1 METTQLKET
10 RVSALRPTRAR
21 PARLA
26 GTSLHPDPQSFHAEF
41 ANHWLLEELDE
52 ATQTQMLDR
61 FEIRNLPAF
70 RILLDEGEES
80 SGIFIVLTG
89 RLQAVTSNDG
99 RSQKLG
105 EIGAGE
111 LIGESS
117 LLMGGAR
124 TATVHAIRDSV
135 IAFLP
140 MEAVEALAAEQPNF
154 WRRLAEFVARRA
166 AGRLSSSKSLNI
178 TLRPLAAGLDAEWL
192 ATSFCEALLPFGSAI
207 LLDSSAAGADSR
219 TQWATIL
226 TDAELHY
233 DRVILLADDQDSEWS
248 RYCLRHADHIV
259 FVGDG
264 SKVPST
270 STTQSNVDTMIDG
283 HLSTAASRRLVLM
296 QPSGISVASG
306 TQAWL
311 AANDVTSHHHI
322 RRGDAEDAYRA
333 ARLVAGLGVGVAF
346 AGASS
351 RGAAHSGIVRA
362 LSQLNIPVDEVS
374 GSSSGAGAA
383 LWLAL
388 GESPEYI
395 LQRYAEI
402 GETLSPN
409 WKRLTP
415 PFVSLMSGKD
425 ASEGYQRVFGDVRL
439 EDLLIPVSLVC
450 VDLIQRDV
458 RYLSTGPVWLAARAT
473 TSLPGFWPPVSEGGQ
488 LLVDGGL
495 ADNIPLEVLRSG
507 CGRGLLMGVDLL
519 PSGDEQLPFTDVVP
533 YGDSL
538 SGWKLLWKRMTA
550 PTRVDVYPN
559 LFELLIEL
567 IVLPNTLRQRGMLPG
582 SRIHDDVHILRP
594 PLKAY
599 GFFDVGPEEGRK
611 LADMAYN
618 YGLEEIAELWR
629 DYPLGQ
635 EINSESNVKT

>member
-1 METTQLKET
+1 MSTLG
-10 RVSALRPTRAR
+10 PTRAR
-21 PARLA
+21 PARLT
-26 GTSLHPDPQSFHAEF
+26 GTSLHPNPQGFHAEF
-41 ANHWLLEELDE
+41 ATHWLLDELDE
-52 ATQTQMLDR
+52 AMRAQMLER

-89 RLQAVTSNDG
+89 RLQADTSSDG

-140 MEAVEALAAEQPNF
+140 IEAVEALAAEQPNF
-154 WRRLAEFVARRA
+154 WRRLAEFVASRA
-166 AGRLSSSKSLNI
+166 AGKLSSSKSLNI
-178 TLRPLAAGLDAEWL
+178 TLRPFVTGLDAEWL

-207 LLDSSAAGADSR
+207 VLDSSKGGADSQS
-219 TQWATIL
+219 QWATIL

-264 SKVPST
+264 SKVPNLGDSQR
-270 STTQSNVDTMIDG
+270 SVDKMING
-283 HLSTAASRRLVLM
+283 HLPTAASRRLVLM

-311 AANDVTSHHHI
+311 AASDVTSHHHI
-322 RRGDAEDAYRA
+322 RRGAAGDAHRA

-346 AGASS
+346 SGASS

-362 LSQLNIPVDEVS
+362 LRQLHIPVDAVS
-374 GSSSGAGAA
+374 GSSSGAGAT
-383 LWLAL
+383 LGLAL
-388 GESPEYI
+388 GESPENI
-395 LQRYAEI
+395 LQWYAEM
-402 GETLSPN
+402 GEALAPN
-409 WKRLTP
+409 WKRLVP

-425 ASEGYQRVFGDVRL
+425 ASDGYRRIFSDLRL

-450 VDLIQRDV
+450 VDLIRRDV
-458 RYLSTGPVWLAARAT
+458 SYLSTGPVWLAARAT
-473 TSLPGFWPPVSEGGQ
+473 TSLPGFWPPVSQEGQ

-495 ADNIPLEVLRSG
+495 ADNLPIEVLRSG
-507 CGRGLLMGVDLL
+507 CGRGLLMGVDLV
-519 PSGDEQLPFTDVVP
+519 PSGDEQHPFTAVVP

-538 SGWKLLWKRMTA
+538 SGWKLLWKRITVRA
-550 PTRVDVYPN
+550 GFGVYPS
-559 LFELLIEL
+559 LFELLFEL
-567 IVLPNTLRQRGMLPG
+567 IVLPNTLRQRGALPG
-582 SRIHDDVHILRP
+582 SPPPPDVHFLRP

-599 GFFDVGPEEGRK
+599 GFFDVGSEEGRK
-611 LADMAYN
+611 LADMAYH
-618 YGLEEIAELWR
+618 YGLEEIAALWR
-629 DYPLGQ
+629 DYPLGP
-635 EINSESNVKT
+635 K